1 MIAKQTT
8 EIVKTFLFRKEMF
21 EFFSQAEQRKA
32 AAFLE
37 KANGHLVQKKKRS
50 FVIYVE
56 YDKILLTRNN
66 KKDILS
72 LT

>member
-1 MIAKQTT
+1 MIAKQTA

-21 EFFSQAEQRKA
+21 EFFSQAEQRKT

-37 KANGHLVQKKKRS
+37 KSNGHLVQKKKRS